1 MGLKEWVIPQD
12 KFFYD
17 LLESESAVIVKGASR
32 LEDAI
37 KSFDRMEERRRE
49 LKEIEHNADE
59 IVHDIYEKVNR
70 SFITPI
76 DQEDLTRLA
85 SLYDDT
91 LDFMFAVMN
100 KLVVYEV
107 QGTTEPMIRFAGI
120 VRQSIQELN
129 SAFLSM
135 RKPDKKDIDTR
146 CIEVDRLEN
155 EADVLLYESVAALF
169 KSGDIINILKLKE
182 IYEYME
188 TVTDRCEDVSLV
200 LRDVMIRT

>member
-12 KFFYD
+12 KIFYD
-17 LLESESAVIVKGASR
+17 LLESESAVISKGANR

-37 KSFDRMEERRRE
+37 KKFDRMEERRRE
-49 LKEIEHNADE
+49 FKEIEHNADE
-59 IVHDIYEKVNR
+59 IVHDIYERVNR

-76 DQEDLTRLA
+76 DQGDLTRLA

-100 KLVVYEV
+100 KLVLYEV
-107 QGTTEPMIRFAGI
+107 EGTTEPMIMFAGI
-120 VRQSIQELN
+120 IRQSIEELHN
-129 SAFLSM
+129 AVLSM
-135 RKPDKKDIDTR
+135 RRPDKKEIDKR

-155 EADVLLYESVAALF
+155 EADVLLYETVASLF
-169 KSGDIINILKLKE
+169 KRGDIINILKLKE

-188 TVTDRCEDVSLV
+188 IVTDKCEDVSLV
-200 LRDVMIRT
+200 LRDVMMNT